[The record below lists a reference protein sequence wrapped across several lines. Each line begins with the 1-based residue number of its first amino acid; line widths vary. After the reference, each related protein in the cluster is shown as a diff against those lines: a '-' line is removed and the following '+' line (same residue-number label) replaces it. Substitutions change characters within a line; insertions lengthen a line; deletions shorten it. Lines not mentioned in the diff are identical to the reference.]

1 LYERF
6 AIWVVPSL
14 YLGIAFGVDA
24 GIRAGANA
32 YGQRRHVRAATTAL
46 VIAAVLWLCGN
57 VAANGWRVIQIA
69 RPDNSNHQLDDR
81 NAVEWLLAQQER
93 GDVVLTTRL
102 ALPAVWWYGGAPIS
116 SPMLGGSLRDRIPIL
131 EVDHV
136 EHGRAC
142 HSDDLRRALL
152 TYRRALVYLGFR
164 FDDVPP
170 GFDDFLLQELRRIG
184 RVTESQRFP
193 GVTRAFVV
201 DIVPPRQES
210 ARATIPL
217 DSPTPSTSC
226 ISVQPAR
233 RW

>member
-1 LYERF
+1 
-6 AIWVVPSL
+6 
-14 YLGIAFGVDA
+14 
-24 GIRAGANA
+24 
-32 YGQRRHVRAATTAL
+32 
-46 VIAAVLWLCGN
+46 
-57 VAANGWRVIQIA
+57 
-69 RPDNSNHQLDDR
+69 
-81 NAVEWLLAQQER
+81 
-93 GDVVLTTRL
+93 
-102 ALPAVWWYGGAPIS
+102 
-116 SPMLGGSLRDRIPIL
+116 MLGGSLRDRIPIL

-170 GFDDFLLQELRRIG
+170 GFDDFLLQELGKIG

-217 DSPTPSTSC
+217 DSPTPTTGC